1 MLLKT
6 ILSESTLKAKEKT
19 QIIAR
24 HLVNDSFDVATV
36 IDVATNQKDAMKAIC
51 LEACEY
57 AVRMRP
63 DCSTPELVDFA
74 IPCLREKAPR
84 VKWEAAKV
92 IGNCIARYSDRIEEA
107 IPPLLENTEHS
118 GTVVRWTAAYA
129 LSEILMLRTPLNHEL
144 IPVVEAIIK
153 REEKNSIRK
162 MYTAALKKATHV

>member
-19 QIIAR
+19 EIIAT

-36 IDVATNQKDAMKAIC
+36 IGVAADQKDAMKAVC
-51 LEACEY
+51 LEACEH
-57 AVRMRP
+57 AVRRHP

-74 IPCLREKAPR
+74 ITCLREKAPR
-84 VKWEAAKV
+84 VKWEAATI
-92 IGNCIARYSDRIEEA
+92 IGNCIARYTDRIEEA

-118 GTVVRWTAAYA
+118 GTVVRWSAAYA
-129 LSEILMLRTPLNHEL
+129 LSEILMLRTTFNHDL
-144 IPVVEAIIK
+144 IPSVEAIIK

-162 MYTAALKKATHV
+162 MYTAALKKATHI